1 MTTVTYSGLGTSAD
15 LLGTDL
21 IATWRSAGPLK
32 TITGAV
38 AKAYFG
44 ADYLPLAGGTMTGA
58 IVAYAGTESLPGLSF
73 ASDTDTGIYRIA
85 ANNVGISVGGVKV
98 ADFASGASSIVGTL
112 TATAFSGPLTGN
124 VTGAVTGNATTATAL
139 ATGRTISITGDMT
152 YTSGS
157 FDGSGNV
164 TGTGTLATVNG
175 NVGSFTNA
183 SITVNAK
190 GLITAASS
198 GTQGAGLATA
208 NTFTDLND
216 FTAGANVTPATTP
229 AANAIGYL
237 GSPQNTKTSNYT
249 LVMSDAGKTIVG
261 AAGAGGGDTWTIPA
275 SASVAYPT
283 GTRLY
288 FLHMGTAS
296 NTIAIT
302 TQSLTWLPTKGT
314 GSRTIASGG
323 QATAQKM
330 ADGNWV
336 IWGVG
341 LT

>member
-21 IATWRSAGPLK
+21 IATWRSTGPLK
-32 TITGAV
+32 TVTGAI

-58 IVAYAGTESLPGLSF
+58 LLSYAGSEGAPGLAF
-73 ASDTDTGIYRIA
+73 ASDSDTGFYRIA
-85 ANNVGISVGGVKV
+85 ANNVGIAVGGVKV

-112 TATAFSGPLTGN
+112 TATAFSGPLTGNVTGN

-164 TGTGTLATVNG
+164 TGAGTLATVNS
-175 NVGSFTNA
+175 NVGSFTYA

-198 GTQGAGLATA
+198 GS
-208 NTFTDLND
+208 
-216 FTAGANVTPATTP
+216 TPGGNYP
-229 AANAIGYL
+229 NA
-237 GSPQNTKTSNYT
+237 TKTTSYT
-249 LVMSDAGKTIVG
+249 LVAGDKGKAIIATSSCSTITVPANGTFSNGDFVRIYNNRAGNLTIDFSATSDILMA
-261 AAGAGGGDTWTIPA
+261 
-275 SASVAYPT
+275 
-283 GTRLY
+283 
-288 FLHMGTAS
+288 
-296 NTIAIT
+296 
-302 TQSLTWLPTKGT
+302 GT
-314 GSRTIASGG
+314 GSAVTNNRTLGG
-323 QATAQKM
+323 YGMTEIYYDATYGAWYVSQ
-330 ADGNWV
+330 
-336 IWGVG
+336 WGG
-341 LT
+341 MT